1 MMMMIDAKLIIAL
14 IIAFPLAASA
24 VDNPLTPDAT
34 LTPGAWND
42 PPTPLDQLCHPG
54 RTKQV
59 RHVDQ
64 TLRNKVFL
72 RYGID
77 PKMINHRDYEI
88 DHLVSLELDG
98 TNAIENLWPESY
110 ITQPLNAHTK
120 DVLENT
126 LHHMVCKHQIT
137 LNVAQRAIATDWV
150 AAYHHYVLHD

>member
-1 MMMMIDAKLIIAL
+1 MIDAKLILAL
-14 IIAFPLAASA
+14 VIAFPLAASA
-24 VDNPLTPDAT
+24 VAPPILPNPM

-42 PPTPLDQLCHPG
+42 PATPLDQLCQPG
-54 RTKQV
+54 RTKRV

-64 TLRNKVFL
+64 ALRNAVFL

-77 PKMINHRDYEI
+77 PKEIDHRDYEV

-110 ITQPLNAHTK
+110 LTEPLNAHTK

-126 LHHMVCKHQIT
+126 LHRMVCTNQMT
-137 LNVAQRAIATDWV
+137 LIVAQEAISTDWI